1 MAALRH
7 GVSTVIIPAEN
18 MKDLEQIDPTVRR
31 ALNFVSAERIET
43 VLNTALNHRRNM
55 DPQILQNIPE
65 KLKSK
70 NSNSLIQQ

>member
-43 VLNTALNHRRNM
+43 VLNTALNHRKNL
-55 DPQILQNIPE
+55 DPQILQSIPE